1 MMKRWVGI
9 CMLSILLLIPA
20 PIIGADGSKAEGSP
34 VNPSLLNSLRQGG
47 YILYVRHGEAG
58 VGVDQPHLDFGNC
71 KAQSNLTEEG
81 KRQAKLYG
89 EVLRSLRIPVQTPV
103 QASPFC
109 RTRESAELAFGKG
122 NVEVDPFWVQI
133 YKLSGQITP
142 AEQDST
148 LAALTSVLE
157 KVQAPGTNKVIVTH
171 SFPKGVGLGE
181 IANLGTVVVRPR
193 GSGKG
198 YEVVDRISLNELLSL
213 HESTL
218 TLETAR

>member
-1 MMKRWVGI
+1 MKRLVGI
-9 CMLSILLLIPA
+9 CMLSILLIIQA
-20 PIIGADGSKAEGSP
+20 PIIGAEGSKVKGNP
-34 VNPSLLNSLRQGG
+34 VNPALLNSLRQGG

-58 VGVDQPHLDFGNC
+58 MGVDQPNLDFGNC
-71 KAQSNLTEEG
+71 RTQSNLTEEG
-81 KRQAKLYG
+81 RRQAKLYG

-109 RTRESAELAFGKG
+109 RTRESAELAFGRG
-122 NVEVDPFWVQI
+122 NVQVAPFWVQI
-133 YKLSGQITP
+133 YKLSGQVTP

-157 KVQAPGTNKVIVTH
+157 KAQPPGTNKVIFAH

-181 IANLGTVVVRPR
+181 IANLGTIVVRPR

-198 YEVVDRISLNELLSL
+198 YEVVDQISLNELLSL

-218 TLETAR
+218 TLETAH